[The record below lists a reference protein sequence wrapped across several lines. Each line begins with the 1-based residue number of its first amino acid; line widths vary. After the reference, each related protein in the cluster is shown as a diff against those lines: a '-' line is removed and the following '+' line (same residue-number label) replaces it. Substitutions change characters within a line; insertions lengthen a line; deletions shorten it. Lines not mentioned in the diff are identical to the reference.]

1 MENQEKQ
8 RIEEELSKDAEFEG
22 MEPWEIEIEKEKRAR
37 EAEKEAFRKSRPKKR
52 KKGEEKITSS
62 EYKKDKIEKAQWCK
76 EREKNKPEE

>member
-1 MENQEKQ
+1 MENQEKP

-37 EAEKEAFRKSRPKKR
+37 EAEKEAFHKTRPKKR
-52 KKGEEKITSS
+52 KKGEEKTTSS
-62 EYKKDKIEKAQWCK
+62 EYKKDKIEKAQWRK